1 MNEGFLFSLL
11 SALCSFWQL
20 RAQADTASFL
30 FDKYEDAQV
39 VLRAGGELKSKM
51 NYNIVAN
58 KFYFVDPQDK
68 QVKELANP
76 GDILLIKIGERTFY
90 PGIQRSRNRN
100 VADKTGSV
108 CPV

>member
-1 MNEGFLFSLL
+1 MRRFFIFIVF
-11 SALCSFWQL
+11 ALCSFWQL

-68 QVKELANP
+68 QKGTCKSGRYFADQDRRAYVLS
-76 GDILLIKIGERTFY
+76 
-90 PGIQRSRNRN
+90 GIQRSRNRN